1 MKKLLIVLAVFV
13 FSCFAAAC
21 GGSENKD
28 EEPKND
34 DNNAVSDDEKADDA
48 EVADD
53 DSEETSPDDD
63 ASAELKYPEVGASC
77 NKNGTIAHNVIMYDE
92 LDNKHQLAEW
102 YKENNPKSKLIWLI
116 FSAYDCPPCRIMKE
130 DLLEINKK
138 EYQDAGFSVI
148 LVMNGL
154 LSGPEPEK
162 EPAKIASLKEMYT
175 DEYPETGQFAL
186 YSYLRDQKVFRK
198 YCSSMMGGSYPTSAF
213 IDASTMEIL
222 EYMEGWDEGLLNQTE
237 NFIEMLL
244 EEL

>member
-1 MKKLLIVLAVFV
+1 MKKLLITLAVLA
-13 FSCFAAAC
+13 FSCFMMAC
-21 GGSENKD
+21 GGSDGNKDKEPQNDENSDVAGDADAADESD
-28 EEPKND
+28 EEP
-34 DNNAVSDDEKADDA
+34 APDED
-48 EVADD
+48 V
-53 DSEETSPDDD
+53 T
-63 ASAELKYPEVGASC
+63 AELKYPEVGPSC

-92 LDNKHQLAEW
+92 LDNERQLAEW

-154 LSGPEPEK
+154 LEGPEPEK
-162 EPAKIASLKEMYT
+162 EPAKIANLKEMYT

-186 YSYLRDQKVFRK
+186 YSYLREQKVFKK
-198 YCSSMMGGSYPTSAF
+198 YWSSMMGVSYPTSAF

-222 EYMEGWDEGLLNQTE
+222 DYMEGWGEDLQDQTE
-237 NFIEMLL
+237 KMIQMLL